1 MADSSQLLA
10 YKDREVENENSL
22 GDVFNANANA
32 NASPSKV
39 KSKLPEVF
47 RRPFM
52 PFGAVVRGSEESTD
66 GDAWIDTD
74 VDADADDDVS
84 VVSERAVVLN
94 SPERDVFGQLS

>member
-1 MADSSQLLA
+1 MA

-52 PFGAVVRGSEESTD
+52 PFGAAVRSSEESTD